1 MTHSVDNS
9 DFAIHNLKE
18 IVFILDDLVKQ
29 RTGINLHTSDGL
41 NVLTTVLE
49 VNAQE
54 DYVLLDISQDVAM
67 NKQVLNSKNLSFST
81 QTGVRVRW
89 RSTQVQLVSLPDG
102 DAFSIDVPEVIERI
116 QRREYFRLS
125 VPQGSRGLTCKFPDG
140 EDAVYEVPI
149 VDMSVGGIGVSIR
162 GTPHAMFSQG
172 AILEGCSIEFPV
184 VGPVPVN
191 FRVCGIRST
200 GTTRSGEQMY
210 HVGMEFVK
218 LSRGAGNVVQR
229 FMIQLEGERLSVT

>member
-1 MTHSVDNS
+1 MTHPVDDS
-9 DFAIHNLKE
+9 DFSIHNHKE

-29 RTGINLHTSDGL
+29 RAAINLHTSDGL

-49 VNAQE
+49 VNSEE
-54 DYVLLDISQDVAM
+54 DYVLLDISQDAAL
-67 NKQVLNSKNLSFST
+67 NKRVVNDKHLTFST

-89 RSTQVQLVSLPDG
+89 RSTQVQLVSLADG
-102 DAFSIDVPEVIERI
+102 DAFSMDVPDVIERI

-125 VPQGSRGLTCKFPDG
+125 VPQGSRGLVCKIPNG
-140 EDAVYEVPI
+140 AAEYEVPI
-149 VDMSVGGIGVSIR
+149 VDMSVGGIGVSIK

-172 AILEGCSIEFPV
+172 ALLEGCSIEFPS
-184 VGPVPVN
+184 VGAVPLN
-191 FRVCGIRST
+191 LKVCGIRGA
-200 GTTRSGEQMY
+200 GTTRSGEQIH

-229 FMIQLEGERLSVT
+229 YMIQLEGERLSVT

>member
-1 MTHSVDNS
+1 MTQSVDNS
-9 DFAIHNLKE
+9 DFAIHNPKE

-29 RTGINLHTSDGL
+29 RAGINLHTSDGL

-49 VNAQE
+49 VNAE
-54 DYVLLDISQDVAM
+54 DDYVLLDISQDAAM
-67 NKQVLNSKNLSFST
+67 NKQVVNSKNLTFST
-81 QTGVRVRW
+81 QSGVRVRW
-89 RSTQVQLVSLPDG
+89 RSTQVQMVSLADG
-102 DAFSIDVPEVIERI
+102 DAFSIDVPETIERI

-125 VPQGSRGLTCKFPDG
+125 VPQGSRGLICKFPDG
-140 EDAVYEVPI
+140 EAVYEVSI
-149 VDMSVGGIGVSIR
+149 VDMSVGGIGVSIK

-172 AILEGCSIEFPV
+172 ALLEGCSIEFPV
-184 VGPVPVN
+184 VGPVPIN
-191 FRVCGIRST
+191 LKVCGIRST

-229 FMIQLEGERLSVT
+229 YMIQLESERLSVS

>member
-1 MTHSVDNS
+1 MTHSVDDS
-9 DFAIHNLKE
+9 DFAIHNHKE

-29 RTGINLHTSDGL
+29 RAGINLHTADGL

-49 VNAQE
+49 VNAEE
-54 DYVLLDISQDVAM
+54 DYVLLDISQDAAV
-67 NKQVLNSKNLSFST
+67 NKQVVNSKNLTFST
-81 QTGVRVRW
+81 QSGVRVRW

-102 DAFSIDVPEVIERI
+102 DAFSIDIPETIERI

-125 VPQGSRGLTCKFPDG
+125 VPQGSRGLICKFPDG
-140 EDAVYEVPI
+140 EAVYEVSI
-149 VDMSVGGIGVSIR
+149 VDMSVGGIGVSIK

-172 AILEGCSIEFPV
+172 ALLEGCSIEFPV
-184 VGPVPVN
+184 VGSVPIN
-191 FRVCGIRST
+191 LKVCGIRST

-229 FMIQLEGERLSVT
+229 YMIQLEGERLSVS